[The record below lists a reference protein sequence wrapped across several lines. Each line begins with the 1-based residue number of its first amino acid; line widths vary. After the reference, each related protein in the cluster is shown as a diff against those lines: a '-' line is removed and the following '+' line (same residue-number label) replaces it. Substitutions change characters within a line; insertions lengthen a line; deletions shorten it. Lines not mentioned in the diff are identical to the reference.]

1 MLEGAWPGL
10 LLGGSF
16 ELSPGIHHGQTSRRA
31 KPFLELGARRGIATG
46 LVLAE
51 GHGSIAVA
59 ATGKGLGAVA
69 LWWFLL
75 LLLEGMVAPL
85 QGASFHTVRG

>member
-1 MLEGAWPGL
+1 MAKLPDVPNPSWSWEQEGALPQAWCWQKDTAPL
-10 LLGGSF
+10 LWL
-16 ELSPGIHHGQTSRRA
+16 PQ
-31 KPFLELGARRGIATG
+31 
-46 LVLAE
+46 
-51 GHGSIAVA
+51 
-59 ATGKGLGAVA
+59 GKGLGAVA